1 MDNLDKIIA
10 KIQGLLKLAQDNPN
24 DEEGQTALLMA
35 QRLLLKYNS
44 SMETVQDRSNK
55 DKDVIKE
62 SMTEKVSRMPWWKMK
77 LHAILATNFRCKS
90 IRTRNFVSRK
100 TYLRFVGYEADVK
113 FAAEI
118 YEATLM
124 YLDYRLKR
132 IREQHMGVEYKNSY
146 LLGFLSGIE
155 ERFKKQVESLN
166 EFSLVLQVPVEVEK
180 KYEKLKNF
188 ERSRPDFEID
198 HEAYS
203 TGYEHATN
211 SKINDDQKAKI
222 LGMITDLN
230 LKISSKYENIHVYNG
245 SDVKMILEDMLLTEV
260 SAAAINEYIE
270 CSQVTYQDG
279 ELVIDIKDT
288 DILLELEGEKFVNI
302 VTEYVSPVEI
312 MNAMKIHNISARH
325 PAYEKLAAQLEEI
338 KRLAIRLADLEGDG
352 ENE

>member
-1 MDNLDKIIA
+1 MDELDKIIR
-10 KIQGLLKLAQDNPN
+10 KIQDLMKLAQDNPN

-35 QRLLLKYNS
+35 QRLLLKYNL

-113 FAAEI
+113 FVAEI

-166 EFSLVLQVPVEVEK
+166 EFFQCFRFLLR
-180 KYEKLKNF
+180 LK
-188 ERSRPDFEID
+188 RSMKNSRTLNDQDQTLRSIMR
-198 HEAYS
+198 H
-203 TGYEHATN
+203 TG
-211 SKINDDQKAKI
+211 Q
-222 LGMITDLN
+222 
-230 LKISSKYENIHVYNG
+230 
-245 SDVKMILEDMLLTEV
+245 DM
-260 SAAAINEYIE
+260 N
-270 CSQVTYQDG
+270 
-279 ELVIDIKDT
+279 
-288 DILLELEGEKFVNI
+288 
-302 VTEYVSPVEI
+302 
-312 MNAMKIHNISARH
+312 M
-325 PAYEKLAAQLEEI
+325 QLI
-338 KRLAIRLADLEGDG
+338 QR
-352 ENE
+352 

>member
-1 MDNLDKIIA
+1 MDNLNKIIA
-10 KIQGLLKLAQDNPN
+10 KIQGLLKLAQDNPD

-35 QRLLLKYNS
+35 QRLLLKYNL

-166 EFSLVLQVPVEVEK
+166 DQDQTL
-180 KYEKLKNF
+180 
-188 ERSRPDFEID
+188 RSIMR
-198 HEAYS
+198 H
-203 TGYEHATN
+203 TG
-211 SKINDDQKAKI
+211 Q
-222 LGMITDLN
+222 
-230 LKISSKYENIHVYNG
+230 
-245 SDVKMILEDMLLTEV
+245 DM
-260 SAAAINEYIE
+260 N
-270 CSQVTYQDG
+270 
-279 ELVIDIKDT
+279 
-288 DILLELEGEKFVNI
+288 
-302 VTEYVSPVEI
+302 
-312 MNAMKIHNISARH
+312 M
-325 PAYEKLAAQLEEI
+325 QLI
-338 KRLAIRLADLEGDG
+338 QR
-352 ENE
+352 

>member
-1 MDNLDKIIA
+1 
-10 KIQGLLKLAQDNPN
+10 
-24 DEEGQTALLMA
+24 
-35 QRLLLKYNS
+35 
-44 SMETVQDRSNK
+44 
-55 DKDVIKE
+55 
-62 SMTEKVSRMPWWKMK
+62 MK
-77 LHAILATNFRCKS
+77 
-90 IRTRNFVSRK
+90 
-100 TYLRFVGYEADVK
+100 
-113 FAAEI
+113 
-118 YEATLM
+118 
-124 YLDYRLKR
+124 
-132 IREQHMGVEYKNSY
+132 
-146 LLGFLSGIE
+146 
-155 ERFKKQVESLN
+155 
-166 EFSLVLQVPVEVEK
+166 
-180 KYEKLKNF
+180 
-188 ERSRPDFEID
+188 
-198 HEAYS
+198 
-203 TGYEHATN
+203 
-211 SKINDDQKAKI
+211 NDDQKAKI

-270 CSQVTYQDG
+270 CSQDG

>member
-1 MDNLDKIIA
+1 MDNLNKIIA
-10 KIQGLLKLAQDNPN
+10 KIQGLLKLAQDNPD

-35 QRLLLKYNS
+35 QRLLLKYNL

-198 HEAYS
+198 HEAYR

-245 SDVKMILEDMLLTEV
+245 SDVKIILEDMLLTEV

-338 KRLAIRLADLEGDG
+338 KRPAIRLADLEGDG